1 MITNIKLPKAPLKW
15 AGGKARM
22 STLILE
28 KMELFPKSKR
38 FVDLFAGAGTV
49 AIFASERFDQI
60 LFNDLN
66 DELINLYEVIR
77 DKPQELIKALR
88 AHQSKHSKEYYYQ
101 VRAWDRENNK
111 KMLNL
116 VQRAA
121 RTIYMNKTGFNG
133 LYRVNSLGFF
143 NVPFGNPIFKVDEE
157 NLLSLSDLLIKK
169 SFTFFRLDFEAML
182 SQLRKGDLVY
192 IDPPYDDLE
201 NDTFNGYTKEQF
213 GRVEQ
218 HRLKLFIDQLT
229 LKGIGVIYS
238 NHSTKYIHELFKEYI
253 TTNDVYEVQ
262 RAISA
267 NGRLRKKVDELLIT
281 NAGQLKNEN

>member
-1 MITNIKLPKAPLKW
+1 
-15 AGGKARM
+15 
-22 STLILE
+22 
-28 KMELFPKSKR
+28 
-38 FVDLFAGAGTV
+38 
-49 AIFASERFDQI
+49 

-88 AHQSKHSKEYYYQ
+88 AHQSKHSKEYFYQ
-101 VRAWDRENNK
+101 IRAWDRENNK

-143 NVPFGNPIFKVDEE
+143 NVPFGNPVFKVDEQ
-157 NLLSLSDLLIKK
+157 NLLTLSDLLIKK

-182 SQLRKGDLVY
+182 SQLKKGDLVY

-213 GRVEQ
+213 GRKEQ

-238 NHSTKYIHELFKEYI
+238 NHSTNYLHELFKDYI